1 MLHLV
6 DKIILFFINV
16 MFYLSSSEGKTNLQE
31 IVSVSAVLAFGDS
44 FVDQGNNNYDAN
56 SGKANYAPYGKD
68 LVGGIPTGRFS
79 NGKTLPDFFAE
90 GLGVKAYL
98 PAYLNPFLQDDDL
111 LTGVSFASGGSG
123 YDPITDKFMS
133 AIPLSEQ
140 LNMFK
145 QYIGK
150 LETKVGEEVAN
161 DIITNSV
168 FLVVASTNDL
178 IITLPK
184 IGMQDATQYDNMLA
198 NMTISFVQELY
209 NLGARRIAVFSAP
222 PVGCSPAQ
230 RTLFGGILRMCAE
243 KLNEAAH
250 LYNTILKQQ
259 LPIIAS
265 RLPHSR
271 VAFVDFYNPLIHII
285 DNPKKY
291 GLEVVNRS
299 CCGTGLIE
307 VNYMCIKHSRTC
319 QDDSKFLFWDNI
331 HLSEIGCSIFVN
343 QSLPGLMD
351 SLL

>member
-123 YDPITDKFMS
+123 YDPITNKFM
-133 AIPLSEQ
+133 
-140 LNMFK
+140 
-145 QYIGK
+145 
-150 LETKVGEEVAN
+150 
-161 DIITNSV
+161 
-168 FLVVASTNDL
+168 
-178 IITLPK
+178 
-184 IGMQDATQYDNMLA
+184 
-198 NMTISFVQELY
+198 ELY

-259 LPIIAS
+259 LPTIAS

-331 HLSEIGCSIFVN
+331 HLSEIGCNIFVN